1 MRCLFVS
8 DSAVAILARIPL
20 MIAIPTCHPHVFIV
34 DFHLMCLLAELMIE
48 SSCYDRKINQDDG
61 ARGEQHDTT
70 TTLAMVR
77 GCTEGSI

>member
-20 MIAIPTCHPHVFIV
+20 MIAIPTRHPQCFIV
-34 DFHLMCLLAELMIE
+34 IFINLMCCAELMIE